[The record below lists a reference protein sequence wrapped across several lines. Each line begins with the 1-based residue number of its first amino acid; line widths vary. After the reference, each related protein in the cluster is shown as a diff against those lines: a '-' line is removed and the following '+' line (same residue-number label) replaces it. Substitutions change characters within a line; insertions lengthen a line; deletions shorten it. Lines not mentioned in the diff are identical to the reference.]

1 MNQAVG
7 KVFKAG
13 APEGGN
19 SVYLSQREYVNVDG
33 HIDNVRGLAH
43 IPDCKD
49 KLRGQTVYASLVC
62 IFRHGR
68 KEDETCG
75 LKFSKELMLDRVQ
88 VYPSTA
94 EGNQDK
100 GKQTPMQA
108 KLIQKI
114 GPGDAKPFTLN
125 FPKNSPNSTHI
136 TGKTGDEADMG
147 VHYEVRLW
155 IAVNP
160 EDVKHD
166 KKSTASM
173 TVRKTQWAPVEAL
186 RSPVARGEKEWTLTQ
201 GKCVMDVALAKETF
215 YHGEEIPVNITV
227 SNSSGKGVSKIKAS
241 VIQNCDLMMANAKYD
256 CKITDMTTTDGCPC
270 TDGTLRTIIN
280 LKPLA
285 QLCHNKQGLAIDHAL
300 TANAD
305 ECNLASTSFADSG
318 NPNDLLGV
326 VVSYTVKITCYFA
339 GVGNG
344 ELSMLVPIKLVH
356 PRPDSAEAK
365 KNTDI
370 KVKAAKEGNFDQ
382 QPKRFIAQ
390 DSISVENVTNL

>member
-1 MNQAVG
+1 M
-7 KVFKAG
+7 
-13 APEGGN
+13 
-19 SVYLSQREYVNVDG
+19 YLSQREYVNVDG

-166 KKSTASM
+166 KKSTAAM
-173 TVRKTQWAPVEAL
+173 TVRK
-186 RSPVARGEKEWTLTQ
+186 
-201 GKCVMDVALAKETF
+201 
-215 YHGEEIPVNITV
+215 
-227 SNSSGKGVSKIKAS
+227 VSKP
-241 VIQNCDLMMANAKYD
+241 AKSS
-256 CKITDMTTTDGCPC
+256 I
-270 TDGTLRTIIN
+270 
-280 LKPLA
+280 
-285 QLCHNKQGLAIDHAL
+285 HA
-300 TANAD
+300 
-305 ECNLASTSFADSG
+305 
-318 NPNDLLGV
+318 
-326 VVSYTVKITCYFA
+326 
-339 GVGNG
+339 
-344 ELSMLVPIKLVH
+344 
-356 PRPDSAEAK
+356 
-365 KNTDI
+365 
-370 KVKAAKEGNFDQ
+370 
-382 QPKRFIAQ
+382 
-390 DSISVENVTNL
+390 